1 MKVRKIK
8 AIIVKELKE
17 LFRDRVALVTVFLVP
32 ILIMIVFGY
41 GLKLDVKHVPFAVLD
56 YDHSNLSRKIVSEF
70 AENRE
75 YFKLTGYLNSEV
87 EIDRVLTDG
96 EVRFVLIFPFS
107 FEKRFKEG
115 KIAKFQALIDGTFPY
130 RAEVIKSYIRATV
143 QNETLKRLKEKG
155 NNLLCDIRT
164 RYWFNESLNQDRIVA
179 VGTLAIALLISPAV
193 FSALLIV
200 KEKESGSI
208 YNIYS
213 SSITKL
219 EFLLGKIV
227 SGIFVSFLIFLV
239 TLSMVLFLFG
249 VRPKG
254 DILTLSIGTVAYLS
268 VAVAFGILISSFFS
282 SQAAAFIGT
291 AILTIVP
298 SMLYSG
304 YLTPVSSMDR
314 GALFMA
320 HSIPTFYYLRF
331 LKGIFFKNSPID
343 YLLRDVGILIFF
355 FFALFSLT
363 LFFFKKR
370 ELS

>member
-17 LFRDRVALVTVFLVP
+17 LFRDRVALFTVFLVP

-41 GLKLDVKHVPFAVLD
+41 GFKVDVKHVPFAVLD
-56 YDHSNLSRKIVSEF
+56 YDHSNLSREIVSEF
-70 AENRE
+70 ANNRE
-75 YFKLTGYLNSEV
+75 FFKLIGYLDSEAD
-87 EIDRVLTDG
+87 IDRVLTDG
-96 EVRFVLIFPFS
+96 KARFVLIFPFN
-107 FEKRFKEG
+107 FEKSFKEG
-115 KIAKFQALIDGTFPY
+115 KIAKFQALIDGTFPH
-130 RAEVIKSYIRATV
+130 RAEVIKSYIGATV
-143 QNETLKRLKEKG
+143 QNEALKRLKY
-155 NNLLCDIRT
+155 LLCDVRT
-164 RYWFNESLNQDRIVA
+164 RYWFNESLNQDRIVV
-179 VGTLAIALLISPAV
+179 VGTLAVALLISPAV

-219 EFLLGKIV
+219 EFLLGKMA
-227 SGIFVSFLIFLV
+227 SGILVSFLIFLV
-239 TLSMVLFLFG
+239 TFAMVLFLFG
-249 VRPKG
+249 ARPKG
-254 DILTLSIGTVAYLS
+254 DILVLSIGTIAYLS
-268 VAVAFGILISSFFS
+268 VAVAFGMLISSFFS

-291 AILTIVP
+291 AILTIIP

-314 GALFMA
+314 SALFVA
-320 HSIPTFYYLRF
+320 HTIPTFYYLRF
-331 LKGIFFKNSPID
+331 LKGIFFKNPPID
-343 YLLRDVGILIFF
+343 YLLRDVGILTFF
-355 FFALFSLT
+355 FFVLFFLT